1 MNLFK
6 LTLLI
11 LTTVLTVASSNENNQ
26 TADLN
31 QSKIIP
37 SSRMSTIGIIVAPS
51 IQNNEYI
58 EWEIEIGNPSYKET
72 LVSKGTFKLIDTF
85 GNILNQTFA
94 KFTVPPRKS
103 RTYTNNSFK
112 VKVSKDTKAYI
123 QANLGGVIS
132 RSNYFI
138 IYK

>member
-6 LTLLI
+6 ITLFI
-11 LTTVLTVASSNENNQ
+11 LATVLTVASSNDNNQ
-26 TADLN
+26 TADLT

-37 SSRMSTIGIIVAPS
+37 SSRTRISSIIVPPS

-72 LVSKGTFKLIDTF
+72 LVSKGNFKLIDIF
-85 GNILNQTFA
+85 GKILNESNGTF
-94 KFTVPPRKS
+94 KIPPRTS
-103 RTYTNNSFK
+103 RIYRNRSLKIK
-112 VKVSKDTKAYI
+112 VLKDTKAYI
-123 QANLGGVIS
+123 QANLGGKIS

-138 IYK
+138 IHK

>member
-6 LTLLI
+6 LTILI
-11 LTTVLTVASSNENNQ
+11 LATALTVAGASDNNQ

-31 QSKIIP
+31 QSTSIH
-37 SSRMSTIGIIVAPS
+37 SSKMSTIGIIVAPS
-51 IQNNEYI
+51 IKNNEYI
-58 EWEIEIGNPSYKET
+58 EWEIEIGNPSHKET

-103 RTYTNNSFK
+103 RTYKNRSFK

-123 QANLGGVIS
+123 QANFGGRIS

-138 IYK
+138 IHK